1 MQSRMERAG
10 FVGLGVMGLPMAGH
24 LADSG
29 RPVTVWN
36 RTPAKAEPLRGRAHI
51 ADDLSELAK
60 SCRLIFLC
68 VGRTED
74 VEEVLREL
82 VPHSAP
88 GTLFVDHSTISP
100 QGARRIHEDLASQGR
115 RFLDAPLTGGSKGA
129 QAGSLTIFCGGSPED
144 FADAQP
150 AMAAYSKRAE
160 LTGGPGSGQLTK
172 MVNQIA
178 VAGSLLGLCEAMAF
192 AERAG
197 LDTSLTRE
205 LVAGGAAGS
214 WALDN
219 YGPKILARDWTPGF
233 SIANQRKDFGYC
245 QESGQELDMP
255 LPMTELC
262 DTLLARLQEAGRGE
276 ETTAALF
283 EAYLEMRRDG
293 P

>member
-1 MQSRMERAG
+1 MEGIVDRVG

-24 LADSG
+24 LADAG
-29 RPVTVWN
+29 WPVTVWN
-36 RTPAKAEPLRGRAHI
+36 RTPAKAEPLRGRVEI
-51 ADDLSELAK
+51 AGDLAAVARSSALV
-60 SCRLIFLC
+60 FLC

-74 VEEVLREL
+74 VEEVLSQL
-82 VPHSAP
+82 VPHAAP

-100 QGARRIHEDLASQGR
+100 QGARRIHESLDAQGH

-129 QAGSLTIFCGGSPED
+129 QAGTLTIFCGGSAAD
-144 FADAQP
+144 FAQAHP
-150 AMAAYSKRAE
+150 AMASYSKRAE

-197 LDTSLTRE
+197 LDPGLTRE

-245 QESGQELDMP
+245 RESGEELNMP

-262 DTLLARLQEAGRGE
+262 DALLAQLHEEGRGE
-276 ETTAALF
+276 DTTAALF